1 MGRKHTVGK
10 REPWTCPRLK
20 RDREG
25 TMSQDHAKKMT
36 RRSFLAGTAGAAAIG
51 AAALAGCTPKSSS
64 DASADV
70 SSGLTADVIQ
80 QKWAFEI
87 PPDPIADDKI
97 ANTVE
102 SDVVIIGG
110 GTSGL
115 VTAARL
121 LEAGLSV
128 SVIAMSSGPVGRG
141 GSIFVMGSK
150 LMDQQ
155 NVSSDIPK
163 AYKKMMGYHSFL
175 IDQEKWWLHA
185 NRSREAMDWL
195 IDLMESGNS
204 YGGHD
209 LQAVLEAHYEDPE
222 DITSEYWGTHDF
234 IGGPNAPTSTRE
246 NPQQDVVENLSA
258 YCEKLG
264 GDLHYSV
271 IGEQL
276 VRGEGQDGRVEAVIA
291 KEGDGSY
298 TKYVGKEAVVLA
310 TGDFGQNEEMV
321 HRYCPEWIWDV
332 KGGVDTGTGHQM
344 GLWVGAAWQKT
355 GMAAPMVFNFQYVKI
370 CNQVRAFQGLL
381 LNKEGRRFSNED
393 NVLSHASLA
402 ALGQTDHESFAVWD
416 TAYAANGP
424 WGDDYYGGPSVA
436 GENGEAMI
444 AAWDAMFEVSGQAI
458 DMNGA
463 SLSVDIFK
471 ADTIEDVAQAAGL
484 PVEEVVASVE
494 RYNGFCSSKAD
505 EDFHKREGLL
515 LPVSTPPYYL
525 CRCTPW
531 FLVATGGLQT
541 NLEMQVLDTSGA
553 VIPGLYA
560 VGTIVGDMYA
570 NCYSTHFPGHN
581 LGGNCLTFGYVA
593 AEAIAQ
599 A

>member
-1 MGRKHTVGK
+1 
-10 REPWTCPRLK
+10 
-20 RDREG
+20 
-25 TMSQDHAKKMT
+25 MSRNMAKGMT
-36 RRSFLAGTAGAAAIG
+36 RRKFLVRSAGVAAIG
-51 AAALAGCTPKSSS
+51 AAALTGCSPKTTAENEV
-64 DASADV
+64 DTSA
-70 SSGLTADVIQ
+70 GLTADVIE

-87 PPDPIADDKI
+87 PPDPIADDRI
-97 ANTVE
+97 TNTIENEVI
-102 SDVVIIGG
+102 IIGG

-121 LEAGLSV
+121 LEAGVGV
-128 SVIAMSSGPVGRG
+128 SLIAMSSGPVGRG

-150 LMDQQ
+150 LMDEKD
-155 NVSSDIPK
+155 VSSDISQ

-175 IDQEKWWLHA
+175 IDQEKWWLHT

-195 IDLMESGNS
+195 IDLMESGSS

-209 LQAVLEAHYEDPE
+209 LTAVLEAHYEDPE

-234 IGGPNAPTSTRE
+234 VGGPNAPTSTRE
-246 NPQQDVVENLSA
+246 NPQQDVVENLLS

-264 GDLHYSV
+264 GDIHYSV

-276 VRGEGQDGRVEAVIA
+276 VREDNGTGRVTAVIA
-291 KEGDGSY
+291 KESDGSY
-298 TKYVGKEAVVLA
+298 TKYVGVKAIVLA

-321 HRYCPEWIWDV
+321 HKYCPKWVWDI

-355 GMAAPMVFNFQYVKI
+355 GMAAPMIFNFQYVKI

-381 LNKEGRRFSNED
+381 LNKEGKRFSNED

-402 ALGQTDHESFAVWD
+402 ALGQTDHESYAIWD
-416 TAYAANGP
+416 TAYAATGP

-436 GENGEAMI
+436 GENGELMI
-444 AAWDAMFEVSGQAI
+444 AAWDAMYETSGQAI

-471 ADTIEDVAQAAGL
+471 ADTVEDLAKAADL
-484 PVEEVVASVE
+484 PIDDVVAAVE
-494 RYNGFCSSKAD
+494 RYNRFCASKVD

-515 LPVSTPPYYL
+515 LPVFTPPYYI

-531 FLVATGGLQT
+531 FLIATGGLQT
-541 NLEMQVLDTSGA
+541 NLNMQILDTSGT
-553 VIPGLYA
+553 VIPGLYG

-593 AEAIAQ
+593 AEAIAEE
-599 A
+599 